1 MDSVLQFEF
10 QNPSI
15 DQYLDYKEA
24 NKVVEVVEA
33 VAVQVGKEAKE
44 REEKQVHWV
53 VNLEVA
59 SLEAQA
65 EVTEEVVMGAVR
77 VTAVAAVV
85 DVKGRVAASMVA
97 ERAKAV
103 NVKEA
108 VGTLMK
114 AGAMAE
120 ATAVRPRWRPRWSP
134 RPLRRWRSP
143 CG

>member
-1 MDSVLQFEF
+1 LDSVLQFEF

-65 EVTEEVVMGAVR
+65 EVTEE
-77 VTAVAAVV
+77 AAMEV
-85 DVKGRVAASMVA
+85 
-97 ERAKAV
+97 AKAV
-103 NVKEA
+103 VELELHSEGTVEATEA
-108 VGTLMK
+108 VSEMDTEEEEYTVKVLMEV
-114 AGAMAE
+114 AMAE
-120 ATAVRPRWRPRWSP
+120 RHTN
-134 RPLRRWRSP
+134 
-143 CG
+143 